1 METPLVWTGIRDIA
15 GHKRAISASM
25 QVPMRYPLKIE
36 SKPLLARAVASRI
49 SAIRVITVSIA
60 ALFAVACSNDT
71 TAPSNDQMPLDPP
84 GLRFIAQ
91 SQPQL
96 VPVLVVPQSRAYPG
110 TRVAGEA
117 TVCKDAS
124 SPAGNYTFNIQVAY
138 THINDLVASTVT
150 VSPGQCVIVYN
161 RWSRNYGISPF
172 SAITVTEMI
181 PTGATYRVDSI
192 AVDDDQTGP
201 RKVIGGQSAT
211 FSVNANHGGF
221 ANFFNAPSGTIAPP
235 PPPPPAIVDLRTA
248 AGFGILAGTTV
259 TCVTGGSVGGDIGI
273 SAGSALTGF
282 GPCTL
287 SGTKHLADGPAAQA
301 QLELTAAYNNLVG
314 LACPPAN
321 LISANLGGTTKA
333 TGVYCSAS
341 SLAITGVL
349 TLDGGGNPDATF
361 VFQAGSTLTVAGSI
375 ALINGAQAKNVFF
388 QVGSSAT
395 LGTGSTFRGNILALT
410 SITLN
415 DTVTLIGR
423 ALARNGA
430 VTLGTGDTIT
440 LP

>member
-1 METPLVWTGIRDIA
+1 MSTVRVLA
-15 GHKRAISASM
+15 AISLASFF
-25 QVPMRYPLKIE
+25 
-36 SKPLLARAVASRI
+36 SLACAKDV
-49 SAIRVITVSIA
+49 
-60 ALFAVACSNDT
+60 
-71 TAPSNDQMPLDPP
+71 TAPQSVEPNRFDPP
-84 GLRFIAQ
+84 GVTFITQ

-96 VPVLVVPQSRAYPG
+96 VPVISVPQSRAYPG
-110 TRVAGEA
+110 TRVEGEA
-117 TVCKDAS
+117 TICKDAS
-124 SPAGNYTFNIQVAY
+124 SPSGSYTFNISIVYA
-138 THINDLVASTVT
+138 HINDLVASTAT
-150 VSPGQCVIVYN
+150 ISPGQCVIIYN
-161 RWSRNYGISPF
+161 RWSRNYGVSPF
-172 SAITVTEMI
+172 SSVTVTEVI

-192 AVDDDQTGP
+192 AVDDDPTGP

-211 FSVNANHGGF
+211 FSVNAHHGGYV
-221 ANFFNAPSGTIAPP
+221 NFFNAPSAAAPP
-235 PPPPPAIVDLRTA
+235 PPPPAPIVELGSA
-248 AGFGILAGTTV
+248 SGFGILAGTTV
-259 TCVTGGSVGGDIGI
+259 TCVTGGAVGGDIGI
-273 SAGSALTGF
+273 SPGSALTGF

-301 QLELTAAYNNLVG
+301 QIDLTGAYNNLAG

-321 LISANLGGTTKA
+321 LIAADLGGTTKP

-349 TLDGGGNPDATF
+349 TLDGGGDPDATF

-375 ALINGAQAKNVFF
+375 VLINGAQAKNVFF

-395 LGTGSTFRGNILALT
+395 VGTGSTFRGNILALA

-415 DTVTLIGR
+415 DNVTLIGR

-430 VTLGTGDTIT
+430 VTLGTGVTIT